1 MVKNGENVH
10 KFSKLVKNGQKW
22 AEMANMAKIVKNG
35 KKWSKIKKM
44 VEIVK
49 SSQKVVKNGQ
59 RSKTGQNW

>member
-35 KKWSKIKKM
+35 EKWSKIKRNGRNCQKWS
-44 VEIVK
+44 K
-49 SSQKVVKNGQ
+49 SG
-59 RSKTGQNW
+59 